1 MRSTVSMALLSA
13 SLAFATSHALAHDL
27 MTLDELMGAFG
38 WDFDSAEI
46 TAEQHG
52 EGLHVLFGLGGNIAV
67 SIGEDG
73 VLIVDDQFPQ
83 LVPKIEA
90 KISELGGGAVD
101 FAINTH
107 WHFDHCGGQ
116 PGPRSAGQLAGGPS
130 QLAADDGGRAHHQ
143 SGWDAV

>member
-1 MRSTVSMALLSA
+1 MPSTISMALLFA
-13 SLAFATSHALAHDL
+13 GLAIAPPQALAHDL

-52 EGLHVLFGLGGNIAV
+52 DGLYVLFGLGGNIAV

-83 LVPKIEA
+83 LVPKI
-90 KISELGGGAVD
+90 
-101 FAINTH
+101 
-107 WHFDHCGGQ
+107 
-116 PGPRSAGQLAGGPS
+116 
-130 QLAADDGGRAHHQ
+130 
-143 SGWDAV
+143 